1 MLSPK
6 ETWNL
11 NSSKTFCNNNLVLDI
26 TQGYFHS
33 FCWTHLVTWFPRL
46 SRRPLISRQTLR
58 THTQKNIFQK
68 LFRTRSNQTPWTVL
82 KLSVLLQCLKN
93 ITHREAI
100 FTWRS
105 LLSSVSCNTLL
116 EDKHFCVIN
125 SNNNNKKKGLSKKF
139 LKNSNQTLTGG
150 PGGPAGP
157 TSPSFPGGPCG
168 QSHTYKS
175 CRLHTWWG
183 STPSSP
189 SSLRSV

>member
-1 MLSPK
+1 MTSWVSDSQTPAWTDWNQCSSPTLGPIWPTGPSSPGIPWKKKATFLMLSPK

-125 SNNNNKKKGLSKKF
+125 SNNNNKKKKDLAK
-139 LKNSNQTLTGG
+139 
-150 PGGPAGP
+150 
-157 TSPSFPGGPCG
+157 SF
-168 QSHTYKS
+168 
-175 CRLHTWWG
+175 
-183 STPSSP
+183 
-189 SSLRSV
+189 